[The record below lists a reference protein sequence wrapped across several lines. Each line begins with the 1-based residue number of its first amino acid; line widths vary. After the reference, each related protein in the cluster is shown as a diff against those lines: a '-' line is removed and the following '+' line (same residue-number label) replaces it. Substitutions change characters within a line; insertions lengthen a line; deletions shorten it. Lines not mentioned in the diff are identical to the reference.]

1 LTTLYIRHPARA
13 EGEHAL
19 SRFALVNDGGVIEQ
33 QGEGP
38 LRNLGDLV
46 GTARRVVLLLAATDV
61 SLLAV
66 QAPPLSGARLKA
78 ALPALVEEH
87 ILGDPD
93 DAVLVAAPEQPDGT
107 RPIAVADRDWLEA
120 IVRALLAQGAR
131 AVAAV
136 PAQLCLPLQ
145 PGSVSAAI
153 EGNALTLR
161 QGLFQGFGLAL
172 EAAPAVVL
180 QTARAFSGDA
190 PLVLYVP
197 RSQLGEYQVLAQEA
211 GPGITL
217 EPDDWAHWIA
227 AARSTALD
235 LVSGLGA
242 AGAPVRDWRRWR
254 WPLRLILLA
263 LAVNMVGLNL
273 DWLRLRREVA
283 TVQQSMTQTFRQA
296 YPRETAI
303 LDPVLQMRQNIARAR
318 ANTGE
323 VAPDEFT
330 YLAAAF
336 GEALRASGRQP
347 GITSIEY
354 RERALSVK
362 VKPGTADPGLTAQ
375 LRTALAAR
383 SLGLEETTPGS
394 WIVRSTGSASGSP
407 AASNAAGNTTGST
420 GRSTGATQ

>member
-46 GTARRVVLLLAATDV
+46 GASRRVVLLLAGADV
-61 SLLAV
+61 NLLQV
-66 QAPPLSGARLKA
+66 QAPPLTGARLKA
-78 ALPALVEEH
+78 ALPGLVEEH
-87 ILGDPD
+87 ILGDPLD
-93 DAVLVAAPEQPDGT
+93 HVLVAAPQQPDDS
-107 RPIAVADRDWLEA
+107 RPIAVVDRDWLEA
-120 IVRALLAQGAR
+120 IVRSLLAQGAR
-131 AVAAV
+131 SVAAV

-153 EGNALTLR
+153 QGAELTLR

-172 EAAPAVVL
+172 DAAPAVVL

-197 RSQLGEYQVLAQEA
+197 PGQLGEYQALAVEA

-217 EPDDWAHWIA
+217 EADDWAHWIA
-227 AARSTALD
+227 GSKTTALD

-242 AGAPVRDWRRWR
+242 AGSQPRDWRRWR
-254 WPLRLILLA
+254 WPIRLALLA
-263 LAVNMVGLNL
+263 LAINLIGLNVE
-273 DWLRLRREVA
+273 WLRLKREA
-283 TVQQSMTQTFRQA
+283 DTVRQSMTQTFRSA
-296 YPRETAI
+296 YPNQTTI
-303 LDPVLQMRQNIARAR
+303 LDPVAQMRQNIARAR
-318 ANTGE
+318 ASTGE

-336 GEALRASGRQP
+336 GEATRSLGRQP
-347 GITSIEY
+347 GIASIEY

-362 VKPGTADPGLTAQ
+362 VKPETVDPGLTGQ

-383 SLGLEETTPGS
+383 NMSLDETAPGS
-394 WIVRSTGSASGSP
+394 WLI
-407 AASNAAGNTTGST
+407 
-420 GRSTGATQ
+420 RSTGAKQ

>member
-46 GTARRVVLLLAATDV
+46 GTARRVVLLLAGADV
-61 SLLAV
+61 SLLSV
-66 QAPPLSGARLKA
+66 QAPPLTGARLKA

-87 ILGDPD
+87 ILGDPED
-93 DAVLVAAPEQPDGT
+93 SVLVAAPEQPDGT

-131 AVAAV
+131 AVAAI

-145 PGSVSAAI
+145 PGSVSAAVDGA
-153 EGNALTLR
+153 ELTMR

-172 EAAPAVVL
+172 EAVPAVVL

-197 RSQLGEYQVLAQEA
+197 RALLGEYQVLAQEA

-217 EPDDWAHWIA
+217 ESDDWAHWIA
-227 AARSTALD
+227 ASRSTALD

-242 AGAPVRDWRRWR
+242 AGTPVRDWRRWR

-263 LAVNMVGLNL
+263 LAINIIGLNL
-273 DWLRLRREVA
+273 DWLRLKREAA
-283 TVQQSMTQTFRQA
+283 TVQQSMTQTFRQV
-296 YPRETAI
+296 YPR
-303 LDPVLQMRQNIARAR
+303 DPVVDPVIQMRQNMARAR
-318 ANTGE
+318 AGTGE
-323 VAPDEFT
+323 LSPDEFT

-336 GEALRASGRQP
+336 GEAARATGREP
-347 GITSIEY
+347 GIASIEY

-362 VKPGTADPGLTAQ
+362 VKPGTADPGMIAQ

-383 SLGLEETTPGS
+383 ALTLDTTTPGTWVIRS
-394 WIVRSTGSASGSP
+394 GARSTG
-407 AASNAAGNTTGST
+407 NTAG
-420 GRSTGATQ
+420 STGATQ

>member
-1 LTTLYIRHPARA
+1 LSTLYIRHPARA

-46 GTARRVVLLLAATDV
+46 GATRRIVLLLAGADV
-61 SLLAV
+61 NLLQV

-78 ALPALVEEH
+78 ALPGLVEEH
-87 ILGDPD
+87 ILGDPLD
-93 DAVLVAAPEQPDGT
+93 SVLVAAPEQPDGT
-107 RPIAVADRDWLEA
+107 RPIAVVERDWLEA

-131 AVAAV
+131 AVAAI

-145 PGSVSAAI
+145 PGSISAAI
-153 EGNALTLR
+153 EGGELTLR

-172 EAAPAVVL
+172 EANPEVVL

-197 RSQLGEYQVLAQEA
+197 RAQLGEYQALVQEA
-211 GPGITL
+211 VPGVMVET
-217 EPDDWAHWIA
+217 DDWAHWIA
-227 AARSTALD
+227 GSKSTALD

-242 AGAPVRDWRRWR
+242 AGTQPRDWRRWR
-254 WPLRLILLA
+254 WPIRLAA
-263 LAVNMVGLNL
+263 LAVAVNLIGLNL
-273 DWLRLRREVA
+273 DWLRLKREA
-283 TVQQSMTQTFRQA
+283 DTVRQSMTQTFRQV

-318 ANTGE
+318 ASTGE

-336 GEALRASGRQP
+336 GEAARSLPRQP
-347 GITSIEY
+347 GIGSIEY
-354 RERALSVK
+354 RERALNIK
-362 VKPGTADPGLTAQ
+362 VKPETVDPGLTAQ

-383 SLGLEETTPGS
+383 HMSLEETAPGS
-394 WIVRSTGSASGSP
+394 WVIRSTGVK
-407 AASNAAGNTTGST
+407 
-420 GRSTGATQ
+420 Q

>member
-1 LTTLYIRHPARA
+1 MTTLYIRHPARA

-46 GTARRVVLLLAATDV
+46 GASRRVVLLLAGADV
-61 SLLAV
+61 NLLSVA
-66 QAPPLSGARLKA
+66 APPLTGARLKA
-78 ALPALVEEH
+78 ALPGLVEEH
-87 ILGDPD
+87 ILGDPLD
-93 DAVLVAAPEQPDGT
+93 HVLVAAPQQPDDS
-107 RPIAVADRDWLEA
+107 RPIAVVDRDWLEA
-120 IVRALLAQGAR
+120 IVRSLLAQGAR
-131 AVAAV
+131 SVAAV

-153 EGNALTLR
+153 QGAELTLR

-172 EAAPAVVL
+172 DAAPAVVL

-197 RSQLGEYQVLAQEA
+197 PGQLGEYQALAVEA

-217 EPDDWAHWIA
+217 EADDWAHWIA
-227 AARSTALD
+227 GSKTTALD

-242 AGAPVRDWRRWR
+242 AGSQPRDWRRWR
-254 WPLRLILLA
+254 WPIRLALLA
-263 LAVNMVGLNL
+263 LAINLIGLNVE
-273 DWLRLRREVA
+273 WLRLKREA
-283 TVQQSMTQTFRQA
+283 DTVRQSMTQTFRSA
-296 YPRETAI
+296 YPNQTTI
-303 LDPVLQMRQNIARAR
+303 LDPVAQMRQNIARAR
-318 ANTGE
+318 ASTGE

-336 GEALRASGRQP
+336 GEATRSLGRQP
-347 GITSIEY
+347 GIASIEY

-362 VKPGTADPGLTAQ
+362 VKPETVDPGLTGQ

-383 SLGLEETTPGS
+383 NMSLDETAPGS
-394 WIVRSTGSASGSP
+394 WLI
-407 AASNAAGNTTGST
+407 
-420 GRSTGATQ
+420 RSTGAKQ

>member
-1 LTTLYIRHPARA
+1 MTTLYIRHPARA

-46 GTARRVVLLLAATDV
+46 GTARRVVLLLAGADV

-87 ILGDPD
+87 ILGDPED
-93 DAVLVAAPEQPDGT
+93 SVLVAAPEQPDGT

-131 AVAAV
+131 AVAAI

-145 PGSVSAAI
+145 PGSVSAAV
-153 EGNALTLR
+153 EGGELTLR
-161 QGLFQGFGLAL
+161 QGLYQGFGLAL
-172 EAAPAVVL
+172 DATPAVVL

-217 EPDDWAHWIA
+217 EADDWAHWIA
-227 AARSTALD
+227 ASRSTVLD

-254 WPLRLILLA
+254 WPLRLALLA
-263 LAVNMVGLNL
+263 LAVNLVGLNL
-273 DWLRLRREVA
+273 DWLRLRREA
-283 TVQQSMTQTFRQA
+283 STVRQSMTQTFRQV

-318 ANTGE
+318 ASTGD

-330 YLAAAF
+330 YLASAF
-336 GEALRASGRQP
+336 GEAARSGGRQP

-362 VKPGTADPGLTAQ
+362 VKPETVDPGLTGQ
-375 LRTALAAR
+375 LRTALATR
-383 SLGLEETTPGS
+383 GLSLEETAPGN
-394 WIVRSTGSASGSP
+394 WIIRSTGG
-407 AASNAAGNTTGST
+407 AGAGTGSAT
-420 GRSTGATQ
+420 ASSTGATQ